1 MAKTIEEI
9 NEKIRKKKAC
19 IFTAEEIVGY
29 VQENGLKK
37 AEAEVDVVTTGTF
50 GPMCSSGAFLNFGH
64 SSPRMKI
71 QKAWLN
77 DVFAYGGIAACD
89 VYIGATEIPEDDP
102 ANKIH
107 PGRFKYGGGHV
118 IEDLVVGKD
127 VFLKATS
134 YGTDCYPRKRL
145 ETYINIKDLNQA
157 FLFNPRNGYQN
168 YNVAV
173 NTSDKVI
180 YTYLGILQPHLGNA
194 NYCSAGQLSPLL
206 NDPYY
211 RTIGIG
217 TRIFLGGGI
226 GWVSWQG
233 TQHNPTVER
242 SKNGIPLEGAGT
254 ICVTGDMKQMS
265 ARYIRGV
272 SMLGYGVSLSVG
284 IGVPIP
290 MLDEEMAKFV
300 SVSDAEIY
308 APVIDYSSAYP
319 KREPDIIKRVNY
331 RDLRSGSVKIRGK
344 SVPTAALSSYSLAR
358 EIAGELK
365 SWIEKGS
372 FFLSEKV
379 EALPGVES
387 GLTLKPLVIRAE
399 GGDRS

>member
-1 MAKTIEEI
+1 
-9 NEKIRKKKAC
+9 
-19 IFTAEEIVGY
+19 
-29 VQENGLKK
+29 
-37 AEAEVDVVTTGTF
+37 
-50 GPMCSSGAFLNFGH
+50 
-64 SSPRMKI
+64 
-71 QKAWLN
+71 
-77 DVFAYGGIAACD
+77 
-89 VYIGATEIPEDDP
+89 
-102 ANKIH
+102 
-107 PGRFKYGGGHV
+107 
-118 IEDLVVGKD
+118 
-127 VFLKATS
+127 
-134 YGTDCYPRKRL
+134 
-145 ETYINIKDLNQA
+145 
-157 FLFNPRNGYQN
+157 
-168 YNVAV
+168 V

-233 TQHNPTVER
+233 TQHNPTAER
-242 SKNGIPLEGAGT
+242 SKNGVPLEGAGT

-300 SVSDAEIY
+300 SVSDAKIY

-387 GLTLKPLVIRAE
+387 GLTFKPLVIRTE
-399 GGDRS
+399 GDDRS